1 MSPVPFQ
8 TEGSQLCAQDKL
20 LGAYL
25 GTLLSELPSEC
36 LWSGHH
42 GDAFSFSAISEVAV
56 GG

>member
-25 GTLLSELPSEC
+25 GALLSELPSEFP
-36 LWSGHH
+36 WSGHH
-42 GDAFSFSAISEVAV
+42 GDAFSFSAISEVV
-56 GG
+56 LRG